1 MSCKERIEIVPLIA
15 VALAVLT
22 AGRLADG
29 ITLPFGRLGWP
40 VAAFAMF
47 IPTVT
52 LAVLDQPGKRP
63 RMGAFPRLRDA
74 CRS

>member
-52 LAVLDQPGKRP
+52 LAVLD
-63 RMGAFPRLRDA
+63 
-74 CRS
+74 